1 MAEIMRISH
10 IKLQNF
16 RGVELLELNGLEDLP
31 LVVISG
37 RNGSG
42 KSTLIL
48 AISLLWDTPGDL
60 DSYSLVGPWGDH
72 AEIEMS
78 LHLTAGE
85 RAAMLKE
92 AKEQGSDSRECP
104 EFVKISMKLTE
115 FNPPEYREWTEW
127 VNTLR
132 SRNFRRVNSFAH
144 FTLIPAERA
153 VSRAQIRSVSP
164 DALSSQRADELRDE
178 ALKSTIN
185 NWSNFTLSD
194 IPDYLAT
201 MDYTDLISAREGGGG
216 DSTDYDEI
224 TGSFFEATGKGIERP
239 TLSREGQVAL
249 FVDAQNGNRHSIS
262 SLSSGELEA
271 LGLMYMAK
279 RLSSAGGVML
289 IDEPELHLHPALQT
303 SILDMVRGAGESS
316 QLWLST
322 HSPNLINST
331 PTDSI
336 VSISPA
342 LGGRNQGS
350 RIADQPSRLQLLED
364 LGVTPSSWLQ
374 HDRLIIVEGV
384 TDKRYLE
391 LLFPIE
397 ASRSLIYVAGNR
409 AGVDATVRTLE
420 AGDQFLPWL
429 AIRDRDIIN
438 GGEVDS
444 EGSFTW
450 SRRAFENIFL
460 EGDLLSEVIAMAGG
474 SMTASEIES
483 ELQRVALSERE
494 EVESLLIEERLKQ
507 KVPATRPA
515 ARKDL
520 KASLEHSIKIQASR
534 LAEYDSVA
542 GQVKVDLDAVW
553 GDQWK
558 VLVQGKR
565 VLANFLRCTPFRSV
579 ADLSNAICKACRSSQ
594 SLLPADLD
602 RLFGALSG
610 ESSLQKR

>member
-1 MAEIMRISH
+1 MRISH

-16 RGVELLELNGLEDLP
+16 QGVELLELDGLEDLP

-48 AISLLWDTPGDL
+48 ALSLLWDAPPEI
-60 DSYSLVGPWGDH
+60 DSYSLVGPWGEC

-78 LHLTAGE
+78 LRLTSAE
-85 RAAMLKE
+85 RAALVQEVE
-92 AKEQGSDSRECP
+92 AQGGDSAECP
-104 EFVKISMKLTE
+104 ELVKIAMRFTE
-115 FNPPEYREWTEW
+115 FNPPEFREWTEW
-127 VNTLR
+127 ANALR

-144 FTLIPAERA
+144 FTLIPAERS
-153 VSRAQIRSVSP
+153 VSRSTINSVNP
-164 DALSSQRADELRDE
+164 DTLSSQRADELRSE
-178 ALKSTIN
+178 ALKSTMN
-185 NWSNFTLSD
+185 SWSTFTLSD

-201 MDYTDLISAREGGGG
+201 MDYTDLINAREGGERV

-224 TGSFFEATGKGIERP
+224 TGSFFEATGKSIERP
-239 TLSREGQVAL
+239 TLSREGSVAL

-303 SILDMVRGAGESS
+303 SILDMVRDAGESS
-316 QLWLST
+316 QLWLAT

-342 LGGRNQGS
+342 LSGRNQGS
-350 RIADQPSRLQLLED
+350 RIADQPSRLQLLGD

-374 HDRLIIVEGV
+374 HDRLIIVEGA

-391 LLFPIE
+391 LIFPIE
-397 ASRSLIYVAGNR
+397 ASRSLVYVAGNR

-438 GGEVDS
+438 GGALDS
-444 EGSFTW
+444 DRSFTW
-450 SRRAFENIFL
+450 SRRALENIFL
-460 EGDLLSEVIAMAGG
+460 EGELLSRVIDMAGG
-474 SMTASEIES
+474 SMGASEVES
-483 ELQRVALSERE
+483 ELQRIALDERQ

-515 ARKDL
+515 VKKDL
-520 KASLEHSIKIQASR
+520 KTSLENSIRIQTSR

-542 GQVKVDLDAVW
+542 GQVKVELDAAW
-553 GDQWK
+553 EQHWK
-558 VLVQGKR
+558 DFVQGKR
-565 VLANFLRCTPFRSV
+565 VLANFLKCTPFRSM
-579 ADLSNAICKACRSSQ
+579 ADLSNAICKACRSNP
-594 SLLPADLD
+594 SLLPADLQ
-602 RLFGALSG
+602 RLLDSLSG
-610 ESSLQKR
+610 ERDPS